1 MLRLERNSY
10 LVNYPLFRLAVFMAA
25 GIFFFDRFLPDVSLR
40 FLLLVLL
47 AVFLPLFFSAVIKF
61 RTLRLNYSF
70 GVIASACFFLI
81 GGILIVQKRKNIEYE
96 WSDKEQC
103 YYGVVET
110 TPEVRGKTLCS
121 EVRVNL
127 AIPSTADSIYG
138 KSINRN
144 ILLYYIPDSAS
155 YIPQCGDYIV
165 FYSAISKPLSDIE
178 FMGFDYARY
187 LFTKGIS
194 GTALA
199 FSGNWKAIRVEHPQS
214 IRHRALRCRDII
226 AGKFES
232 WDMGDN
238 ELAVV
243 SALTIGDKSELTPEL
258 KAVYSAAGTSHVL
271 ALSGLHVG
279 ILSGILYLLLWPLR
293 KLRGGRIVQ
302 SLAVATVLWIFAF
315 ITGLSPSVVRA
326 VTMCTLYLVASVL
339 VENGFCGFF
348 SLSLTAFV
356 MLVYN
361 PMYLFDISFQLSFIA
376 VFSIILFYPVIFG
389 WIKSTNRV
397 IRYLWGAMSVSMAA
411 QLGTLPLI
419 LYYFG
424 TFPTYFLIANI
435 VVGPLAV
442 CILSLTMASLLFSYI
457 PVAGDVCVWL
467 LDGVTGIL
475 NASMQFV
482 HGMQGS
488 QITSVSFN
496 ELQVLLFS
504 VFLFILYVF
513 LKKRRPGDLLKI
525 LSILCIIA
533 IIEVYKIRTD
543 DAPSLFL
550 ARSGLYIRNGK
561 NLDTVTS
568 GNGLHEINGIR
579 VGVMD
584 SGRWKNIR
592 LVGTSQLAALDYV
605 YICKGFDGNIT
616 GLSGLF
622 KIKNVIIDS
631 SISERYRRF
640 LKQEC
645 ERLNIRCI
653 EKSAQASFRIL
664 L

>member
-1 MLRLERNSY
+1 
-10 LVNYPLFRLAVFMAA
+10 
-25 GIFFFDRFLPDVSLR
+25 
-40 FLLLVLL
+40 
-47 AVFLPLFFSAVIKF
+47 
-61 RTLRLNYSF
+61 
-70 GVIASACFFLI
+70 
-81 GGILIVQKRKNIEYE
+81 
-96 WSDKEQC
+96 
-103 YYGVVET
+103 
-110 TPEVRGKTLCS
+110 
-121 EVRVNL
+121 
-127 AIPSTADSIYG
+127 
-138 KSINRN
+138 
-144 ILLYYIPDSAS
+144 
-155 YIPQCGDYIV
+155 
-165 FYSAISKPLSDIE
+165 
-178 FMGFDYARY
+178 
-187 LFTKGIS
+187 
-194 GTALA
+194 
-199 FSGNWKAIRVEHPQS
+199 
-214 IRHRALRCRDII
+214 
-226 AGKFES
+226 
-232 WDMGDN
+232 
-238 ELAVV
+238 
-243 SALTIGDKSELTPEL
+243 
-258 KAVYSAAGTSHVL
+258 
-271 ALSGLHVG
+271 
-279 ILSGILYLLLWPLR
+279 
-293 KLRGGRIVQ
+293 
-302 SLAVATVLWIFAF
+302 
-315 ITGLSPSVVRA
+315 
-326 VTMCTLYLVASVL
+326 MCTLYLLASVL

-361 PMYLFDISFQLSFIA
+361 PMYLFDISFQLSFVA
-376 VFSIILFYPVIFG
+376 VLSIILFYPVFSG
-389 WIKSTNRV
+389 WIKSTNRLV
-397 IRYLWGAMSVSMAA
+397 RYLWGAMSVSIAA

-457 PVAGDVCVWL
+457 PMVGNVCVWL

-496 ELQVLLFS
+496 EFQALLFS
-504 VFLFILYVF
+504 VLLLILYVF
-513 LKKRRPGDLLKI
+513 LKKRHPEDLLKI

-543 DAPSLFL
+543 DAPSLFF

-592 LVGTSQLAALDYV
+592 LAGTSQLAALDYV